1 MEEDRARLLAAIEK
15 SPLLAPLL
23 RRWDEIALPDCR
35 IVAGALA
42 QTVWNDRFG
51 YAPDHGIVD
60 IDIVYFD
67 QDDLSERGEAHEAA
81 RIRALFPEIPAWL
94 DVKNEARVHLWY
106 AGRFGFEIAPYA
118 SMADAISTFPTTATS
133 IGIRPGA
140 GGIAIEAPF
149 GLSDLM
155 SATVR
160 PNKTQVSRD
169 VYEAKV
175 GRWQALWPELTVMRW
190 DD

>member
-1 MEEDRARLLAAIEK
+1 MDDVSRLIGAVER
-15 SPLLAPLL
+15 SPLLAPILL
-23 RRWDEIALPDCR
+23 AWERIALPDCWL
-35 IVAGALA
+35 VAGALA

-51 YAPDHGIVD
+51 YAPDRGIAD

-67 QDDLSERGEAHEAA
+67 PDDLSERAEAHEAA
-81 RIRALFPEIPAWL
+81 RIRALFSDIPAWL
-94 DVKNEARVHLWY
+94 DVKNQARVHLWY
-106 AGRFGFEIAPYA
+106 PGRFGYAIAPYDNTA
-118 SMADAISTFPTTATS
+118 RAIATFPTTATS
-133 IGIRPGA
+133 IGIRPGP
-140 GGIAIEAPF
+140 GGIEVEAPF

-160 PNKTQVSRD
+160 PNKTQVSRE

-175 GRWQALWPELTVMRW
+175 GRWQTLWPELAVMRW